1 MKESPK
7 IYIIKKITD
16 HNGNDRTDGRY
27 PLRIGRR
34 CAFGLGDPSPNMI
47 MAICYRPRQSDDY
60 SGTLHTSVVQK
71 IQRMEDG
78 IIVTTKNSIYHFVE
92 EK

>member
-16 HNGNDRTDGRY
+16 HNGNDKVEGRY

-34 CAFGLGDPSPNMI
+34 LAFGLGEPSPNMI
-47 MAICYRPRQSDDY
+47 MAICYRPCKNDDY
-60 SGTLHTSVVQK
+60 SGTLHTSIVQK
-71 IQRMEDG
+71 VQRIEHGM
-78 IIVTTKNSIYHFVE
+78 IVTTKNSIYHFEE